1 MKLVEWLFTEHGY
14 DEAVAIDLN
23 GKECMFWTDDDE
35 KMDATVLKVEDRDA
49 YGMTAN
55 VYIDYKED

>member
-23 GKECMFWTDDDE
+23 GNECAFWTDDDE
-35 KMDATVLKVEDRDA
+35 KMDAEVLKVEDRDA
-49 YGMTAN
+49 YGCTAN
-55 VYIDYKED
+55 VYIDYRQ